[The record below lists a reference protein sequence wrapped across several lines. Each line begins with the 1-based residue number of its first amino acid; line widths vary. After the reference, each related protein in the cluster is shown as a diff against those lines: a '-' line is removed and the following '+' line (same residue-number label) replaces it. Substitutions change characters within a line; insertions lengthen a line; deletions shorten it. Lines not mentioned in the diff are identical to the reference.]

1 MPRPLLNRNGTE
13 TSQDSKLSL
22 TAAPAKTQTNT
33 DTAMQLNRRLKQP
46 RSKAYIEA
54 IHKLDAGGHT
64 MNAAERAAII
74 DAIRAAFP
82 EIVDLAGVLIGI
94 VSKCYLGDPYE
105 VHTLTIAANIIEH
118 YKRGQALPNGMER
131 ARSLAARGGYEFVE
145 VYTDVCRAVS
155 SDGSVSVVQI

>member
-1 MPRPLLNRNGTE
+1 MPRPLLNRNRTE
-13 TSQDSKLSL
+13 ASQESKLSL
-22 TAAPAKTQTNT
+22 TAAPAKTQTSGE
-33 DTAMQLNRRLKQP
+33 TAMQLNRRLKQP
-46 RSKAYIEA
+46 RSKEYIDA

-64 MNAAERAAII
+64 MSTAEREAII
-74 DAIRAAFP
+74 AAIRAEFP

-118 YKRGQALPNGMER
+118 YKRGQALPDGMER
-131 ARSLAARGGYEFVE
+131 ARSLAARGGYEFIE
-145 VYTDVCRAVS
+145 VYTDVCRAIS

>member
-1 MPRPLLNRNGTE
+1 MPRPLLNRTE
-13 TSQDSKLSL
+13 SMQTAKLSL
-22 TAAPAKTQTNT
+22 STAAPAKTESKT
-33 DTAMQLNRRLKQP
+33 DAMQTARLLKKQ

-64 MNAAERAAII
+64 MNAAEREAILA
-74 DAIRAAFP
+74 AIRAEFP
-82 EIVDLAGVLIGI
+82 DVLDLAGVLIGI

-118 YKRGQALPNGMER
+118 YKRGEPLPAGMER

-145 VYTDVCRAVS
+145 IYTDVCRAIS
-155 SDGSVSVVQI
+155 SDGSVSVVQ